1 MTMSMSKVAAVVFIA
16 ATVSACTTGGE
27 KGNPTPAPPP
37 ATSAGNDSG
46 GKVPTRPSS
55 LKLDSVDA
63 CKLLTED
70 QMKQIAAVAT
80 RPAELDLVDGANSPS
95 CHYRG
100 ADSFTYTV
108 GAVTHKGVSYWLDG
122 GGNVNTKVI
131 SVADFGAVEIELKGG
146 SGFDCSV
153 AIDVADGQQLMV
165 SYVPTSAKEKDQ
177 SVLCGKAEKAADLAL
192 ATLKTLK

>member
-1 MTMSMSKVAAVVFIA
+1 MRFSKLVPVMAIVAMI
-16 ATVSACTTGGE
+16 SACTIGGE
-27 KGNPTPAPPP
+27 KGNPTPVPPSN
-37 ATSAGNDSG
+37 TSSGNDSG
-46 GKVPTRPSS
+46 AKLPARPSS

-63 CKLLTED
+63 CKLLTAD
-70 QMKQIAAVAT
+70 QMKELKAVAT
-80 RPAELDLVDGANSPS
+80 RPVELDLVNGANSPS

-100 ADSFTYTV
+100 EDSFTYTV
-108 GAVTHKGVSYWLDG
+108 GAVTHEGVSYWLNG
-122 GGNVNTKVI
+122 EGNVNTKVI

-177 SVLCGKAEKAADLAL
+177 SVLCGKAEKAAGLAL